1 MKQIKND
8 DNFVRAPADGVV
20 DTASSKTV
28 TAPGKSNIQ
37 AENAQRK
44 IELDGKEELIGQRE
58 EQLKTMID

>member
-20 DTASSKTV
+20 GTASSKTDA
-28 TAPGKSNIQ
+28 APGKSNIQ

-44 IELDGKEELIGQRE
+44 IDSTARRSSSARE
-58 EQLKTMID
+58 KSN

>member
-1 MKQIKND
+1 MKQMKND
-8 DNFVRAPADGVV
+8 DNFVRAPADSA
-20 DTASSKTV
+20 DSAASPQMAA
-28 TAPGKSNIQ
+28 APGQSHIQ